1 MTFDQW
7 QRTVQSKVSSSTNLH
22 EHLRNLSFFVML
34 SSLTGV
40 VGHVSQP
47 NYAAGNTFQDAL
59 ARHRAASGQP
69 AVSLDLPGVTG
80 VGILATQDSK
90 TGDNRV
96 HAQAEAL
103 GTICLDIGAM
113 LPLIEAA
120 VLRRPQRT
128 HPEDAQIIV
137 GLAPWDR
144 LPDGAVV
151 REDLRFGT
159 LRLTSARGAVSM
171 AVGEPRGSPTQ
182 LLMRA
187 LEAPTERSR
196 CFAEALAA
204 RLAVIFNRAGEAVD
218 FDVPMSGHGVD
229 SLAAVELRNW
239 LSGAAKAK
247 KSIFEITQSKSLMGF
262 AALVVERSQL
272 FQ

>member
-7 QRTVQSKVSSSTNLH
+7 QRTVQSKASESNNLH
-22 EHLRNLSFFVML
+22 EHLPDLSFFVML
-34 SSLTGV
+34 SSLTGI
-40 VGHVSQP
+40 VG
-47 NYAAGNTFQDAL
+47 TFQDAL

-69 AVSLDLPGVTG
+69 AVSLDLPGVANFD
-80 VGILATQDSK
+80 ILATQDSK
-90 TGDNRV
+90 SGDNCVR
-96 HAQAEAL
+96 AQADAF
-103 GTICLDIGAM
+103 GTVSLDIGAI
-113 LPLIEAA
+113 LPLIEDA
-120 VLRRPQRT
+120 VLHRPQRT

-151 REDLRFGT
+151 REDRRFGT

-171 AVGEPRGSPTQ
+171 AAGEAAASPTQ

-196 CFAEALAA
+196 CVAEVLAA
-204 RLAVIFNRAGEAVD
+204 RLAVIFNRADEAVD
-218 FDVPMSGHGVD
+218 FGMPISAHGVD

-247 KSIFEITQSKSLMGF
+247 LSIFEITQSKSLMDF

-272 FQ
+272 IP